1 MFILN
6 TAHVSRDLLIMKHL
20 ISLFL
25 ITTLCACVPAQVIP
39 TPTTQNEQPSQQT
52 QEAGSPIASQQ
63 IAFIS
68 ESQVSELAKAGPT
81 VLFFK
86 ANWCPTCQAAQKDL
100 DARLS
105 QLPEGTTI
113 VTVDYDTESKLKT
126 KYGITYQHTW
136 VQVDETGKALVTW
149 NGGGVDEIK
158 RSLVR

>member
-1 MFILN
+1 
-6 TAHVSRDLLIMKHL
+6 MKHL

-25 ITTLCACVPAQVIP
+25 ITILYSACVPAQVTP
-39 TPTTQNEQPSQQT
+39 TTTTQNEQQTQQT
-52 QEAGSPIASQQ
+52 GAPLASQQ
-63 IAFIS
+63 VAFVS

-86 ANWCPTCQAAQKDL
+86 ASWCPTCQAAQKDL
-100 DARLS
+100 DARFS
-105 QLPEGTTI
+105 ELPEGTTI
-113 VTVDYDTESKLKT
+113 VTVDYDKESKLKT

-158 RSLVR
+158 RALVR